1 MIGGGHSPTSSKFGL
16 GADQA
21 LEWEVIDGTG
31 RFLTANRLDNPDLFW
46 ALSGGGG
53 SSYGV
58 VWSLT
63 AKVHG
68 DMPTT
73 GAYLNFTIAN
83 ISQDAFWEAVEA
95 YHAELPAIVDAGI
108 MTFYFVSSATFS
120 MAISAPGVPISVVET
135 LLKHFTGTLARLGI
149 KYFSVFDEFP
159 SYHSMFTTIWEPHQV
174 PAETAQEG
182 SRLILR
188 STIEQNTTEFISVLR
203 GLANDGL
210 LIGGSSVNVSKA
222 VAGDVDNAVLPAWRE
237 ALIHSILVRYG
248 IPSA

>member
-1 MIGGGHSPTSSKFGL
+1 LIGGGHSPTSSKFGL

-31 RFLTANRLDNPDLFW
+31 RFLTANRIENPDLFW
-46 ALSGGGG
+46 ALSGRGG

-63 AKVHG
+63 AKVHA

-73 GAYLNFTIAN
+73 GAYVNFTIAG
-83 ISQDAFWEAVEA
+83 ISQDTFWEAIEA
-95 YHAELPAIVDAGI
+95 YHAKLPSIVDAGI
-108 MTFYFVSSATFS
+108 MTFYFATDATFS
-120 MAISAPGVPISVVET
+120 MAISAPGVPISVVQT
-135 LLKHFTGTLARLGI
+135 LLEHFTGTMARLNI

-159 SYHSMFTTIWEPHQV
+159 GYHSMFKTIWEPLQV
-174 PAETAQEG
+174 PAETTQEG

-188 STIEQNTTEFISVLR
+188 STIEQNTSEFIAVLR
-203 GLANDGL
+203 GLATDGL

-222 VAGDVDNAVLPAWRE
+222 VTGDADNAVLPAWRDT
-237 ALIHSILVRYG
+237 LIHSILVRYD